1 MNKQQYIILSDDTDG
16 RAIMPK
22 LSQTEEKA
30 IDNIIKKAIK
40 DKENSPK

>member
-16 RAIMPK
+16 KKAMPV
-22 LSQTEEKA
+22 LSQEEEKA

-40 DKENSPK
+40 ENTPKQ